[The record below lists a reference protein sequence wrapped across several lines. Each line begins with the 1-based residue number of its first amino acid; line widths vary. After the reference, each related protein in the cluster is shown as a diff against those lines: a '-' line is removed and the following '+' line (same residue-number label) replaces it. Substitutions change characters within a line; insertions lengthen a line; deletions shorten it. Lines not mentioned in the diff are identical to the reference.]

1 MNQETTSVIDLIDKF
16 WVQISFLVGA
26 IAAIGE
32 ARFRVKD
39 HTRRIEKLESR
50 DQAIDEKLD
59 RILFFLAERK

>member
-16 WVQISFLVGA
+16 WVQISFFVGA

>member
-1 MNQETTSVIDLIDKF
+1 MNQETTSVIDFIDKF

-26 IAAIGE
+26 IVAIGE